1 MPGDNT
7 SDLGEL
13 ENVRVVVRVRPLN
26 GKELDGHCKKIVKVD
41 KINGE
46 IIVENPNAAHG
57 EPPKVFSFDAAF
69 DIDSTQIDI
78 YSETARPIVDK
89 VLQGYNG
96 TIFAYGQTG
105 TGKTYTMSGAKTSPQ
120 LRGIIP
126 NTFAQIFGHI
136 AKSDDKQKFLVR
148 ATYLEIYNEEI
159 RDLLGKDQNTR
170 LEVKERPDIGVFVK
184 DLSGYVVNNADDLD
198 RIMILGN
205 KNRVVGATAMNSLS
219 SRSHAI
225 FTITV
230 ESSQIG
236 DDGES
241 HVKMGKL
248 HLVDLAGSERQ
259 SKTKATGVRLREA
272 TKINLSLSTL
282 GNVISA
288 LVDGQSSHVPYR
300 NSKLTRLLQDS
311 LGGNSKTL
319 MCANISPAD
328 INYDETISTLRY
340 ANRAKNIKNRARINE
355 DPKDALLRQFQDEIE
370 ELRKQLEDNDIDG
383 LSESDADTEPD
394 TDDNDNNNE
403 SKIIK
408 TKKTQSKRHSN
419 MMTMEEL
426 DDDNNDDK
434 KHIDK
439 SEKIDCAEYDDKS
452 PDDKD
457 VIELKRT
464 QSEKEALRDKMQ
476 NLQNKILV
484 GGENLLEKAEAQEE
498 LLAAAAVE
506 LEQRKK
512 REEQLKKAIEE
523 KEAERI
529 DIEEK
534 YSSLQDEAAGKTKK
548 LAKVYTMLMSAR
560 AELLDLQEEHQRE
573 MEGLLEGVRG
583 IGRELQL
590 QELILNNYIP
600 VQYQTMIERYVH
612 WNEDIGEW
620 QLKCVAYTGNNMR
633 KAQITPTIGTTKDQ
647 PQIDISNIYLT
658 YNDTDNNFNQQKK
671 IRGRSGVPRPTTAHR
686 RTPHS

>member
-1 MPGDNT
+1 MLVYADNT
-7 SDLGEL
+7 TELGEV

-26 GKELDGHCKKIVKVD
+26 GKELDGHCKNVTIVD
-41 KINGE
+41 ALNSE
-46 IIVENPNAAHG
+46 IIIENPNAVHG
-57 EPPKVFSFDAAF
+57 EPPKVFSFDAVF
-69 DIDSTQIDI
+69 DTDSTQVDI
-78 YSETARPIVDK
+78 YNETARPIVDK

-96 TIFAYGQTG
+96 TILAYGQTG

-126 NTFAQIFGHI
+126 NTFAHIFGHI
-136 AKSDDKQKFLVR
+136 AKADENQKFLVR
-148 ATYLEIYNEEI
+148 ATYLEIYNEEV

-198 RIMILGN
+198 RIMTLGN
-205 KNRVVGATAMNSLS
+205 KNRVVGATAMNVSS

-230 ESSQIG
+230 ESSQLG
-236 DDGES
+236 EDGEQ

-259 SKTKATGVRLREA
+259 SKTKASGVRLREA

-328 INYDETISTLRY
+328 MNYDETISTLRY

-355 DPKDALLRQFQDEIE
+355 DPKDALLRQFQVEIE
-370 ELRKQLEDNDIDG
+370 QLRKQLEENCAEI
-383 LSESDADTEPD
+383 SESEGETED
-394 TDDNDNNNE
+394 SEENVE
-403 SKIIK
+403 MRRERKARQRRSQIL
-408 TKKTQSKRHSN
+408 
-419 MMTMEEL
+419 TMNEL
-426 DDDNNDDK
+426 DDRDIESREKADKAEKDN
-434 KHIDK
+434 
-439 SEKIDCAEYDDKS
+439 KS

-464 QSEKEALRDKMQ
+464 QSEKEALREKMQ

-484 GGENLLEKAEAQEE
+484 GGENLLEKAEAQEH

-506 LEQRKK
+506 LEQRKS

-529 DIEEK
+529 DIEEL
-534 YSSLQDEAAGKTKK
+534 YSSLQDAAAGKTKK
-548 LAKVYTMLMSAR
+548 LARVYTMLLQAK
-560 AELLDLQEEHQRE
+560 AELSDLQQEHQRE

-590 QELILNNYIP
+590 QELILHNYIP

-633 KAQITPTIGTTKDQ
+633 KAQVTTAIGNNKDQ
-647 PQIDISNIYLT
+647 PQPDLSNIYLS
-658 YNDTDNNFNQQKK
+658 YNTGAENNLVQPRKL
-671 IRGRSGVPRPTTAHR
+671 RGRSGVPRPTTAHR
-686 RTPHS
+686 RTPQ